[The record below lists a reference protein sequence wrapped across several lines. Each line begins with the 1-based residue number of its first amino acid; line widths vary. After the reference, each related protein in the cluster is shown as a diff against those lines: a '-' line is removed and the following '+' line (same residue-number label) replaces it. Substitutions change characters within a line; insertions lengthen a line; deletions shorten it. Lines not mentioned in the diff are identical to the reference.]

1 MMLKKLA
8 HKKISLKDENDSKVV
23 RKER

>member
-1 MMLKKLA
+1 MLKKLA